1 MELRAYWRIV
11 YGRLWLIVGLVVIV
25 LVGSV
30 TLRARPAPV
39 YTASLRFIVG
49 VPPEAVR
56 GEYYTYDRYYNWLA
70 SEYLAD
76 DYSEVVKSA
85 AFAADVTAR
94 LNGELNVPG
103 GVIQGSTVAEKQH
116 RILTMRITWGDEE
129 QLRLIANAAA
139 RTLQE
144 ESAKYFAQLGASR
157 AEIYLIDPPVVVPV
171 GPSLTQKLDLPLRLF
186 LALLAG
192 VALAFLLDYL
202 DDTVRDRA
210 EVEALGLEVLAEIP
224 PATRSWLPW
233 SHPQQP

>member
-11 YGRLWLIVGLVVIV
+11 YGRLWLVIGLVGMV
-25 LVGSV
+25 LVASAI
-30 TLRARPAPV
+30 LRTKPTPV

-49 VPPEAVR
+49 VSPEAVR

-94 LNGELNVPG
+94 LNGEVDVPAG
-103 GVIQGSTVAEKQH
+103 AIQGSTVAEKQH

-139 RTLQE
+139 QTLQE
-144 ESAKYFAQLGASR
+144 ESSKYFAQLGVSQ

-171 GPSLTQKLDLPLRLF
+171 PPGLTRRLDLPIRLF

-192 VALAFLLDYL
+192 VALTFLLDYL
-202 DDTVRDRA
+202 DDTLRDRA
-210 EVEALGLEVLAEIP
+210 EVEALGLEVLVEIP
-224 PATRSWLPW
+224 PASRSRLPW
-233 SHPQQP
+233 NRPKQL